1 MISDDEYQK
10 SSFRI
15 HEMLGK
21 RKSAKGPSQ
30 SFAIQDSGLELF
42 VGAVKIQ
49 HPEPNLKPRVDIF
62 ATNNVSDEKK
72 LAIMSS

>member
-1 MISDDEYQK
+1 MVSHDEYQQ

-21 RKSAKGPSQ
+21 RKRPSQ

-49 HPEPNLKPRVDIF
+49 HPEPNLKPRVDVF
-62 ATNNVSDEKK
+62 ATNNVPEEKK

>member
-1 MISDDEYQK
+1 MVSDDEYQQ

-21 RKSAKGPSQ
+21 RKRPSQ

-42 VGAVKIQ
+42 ARAVEIQ
-49 HPEPNLKPRVDIF
+49 HPEPNLKPRDDIF
-62 ATNNVSDEKK
+62 ATNNVPQEKK
-72 LAIMSS
+72 QAIMSS

>member
-1 MISDDEYQK
+1 
-10 SSFRI
+10 
-15 HEMLGK
+15 MLGK
-21 RKSAKGPSQ
+21 RKRPSQ

-49 HPEPNLKPRVDIF
+49 HPEPKIKSRVDVF
-62 ATNNVSDEKK
+62 ATNNVPEEKK